1 MRASLA
7 MNELAMNLTSERVD
21 DGYLKVFVVAQ
32 AIVAEM
38 LSNLLA
44 VLNGLQVAFQ
54 VDPDP
59 VSHRDTI
66 FHIEKELLHAVPL
79 IVSKIENLRRDH
91 RQGRAEIPWPEWQW
105 WSVSVKRMLAAEAP
119 HQQGRQMG
127 GLGSCSLSAVHA
139 HHVVQSG
146 GLGFVPIETTRR
158 QQRAFAGVCPQP
170 FPAFDK
176 SCDARTHA
184 LRSRN
189 GDDDAFGRGTH
200 GTSEGAQVKAG
211 LILLEKRKDHRSVAV
226 RAERALVGSFAVE
239 KRGNWTTEH
248 RRIP

>member
-66 FHIEKELLHAVPL
+66 FHIEKELLHAVPQ
-79 IVSKIENLRRDH
+79 IASKIETLRRDH
-91 RQGRAEIPWPEWQW
+91 RQGR
-105 WSVSVKRMLAAEAP
+105 
-119 HQQGRQMG
+119 G
-127 GLGSCSLSAVHA
+127 
-139 HHVVQSG
+139 
-146 GLGFVPIETTRR
+146 
-158 QQRAFAGVCPQP
+158 
-170 FPAFDK
+170 
-176 SCDARTHA
+176 
-184 LRSRN
+184 
-189 GDDDAFGRGTH
+189 
-200 GTSEGAQVKAG
+200 
-211 LILLEKRKDHRSVAV
+211 
-226 RAERALVGSFAVE
+226 
-239 KRGNWTTEH
+239 
-248 RRIP
+248 